1 MTKKL
6 EIKQE
11 GPNQK
16 HETNNLDLRMKLK
29 TNKTFTKML
38 SKKSK
43 SKDTKNKLK
52 DIVFGKL
59 RLNGKI
65 EIK

>member
-1 MTKKL
+1 
-6 EIKQE
+6 
-11 GPNQK
+11 
-16 HETNNLDLRMKLK
+16 MKLK
-29 TNKTFTKML
+29 TNFFFFTKEL

-43 SKDTKNKLK
+43 SKDTGTKLK

-59 RLNGKI
+59 RLNDKI